1 MNPQATRVAAWAG
14 FVLMVIVFS
23 ELGARLDDWFVDD
36 VPMLSSATYDDLFFV
51 DEQGRRRGRPNA
63 LWKHVR
69 LNNLGMRGA
78 DVSSTPRGCPR
89 WMFLGASETFG
100 EPTVKGS
107 EYPAR
112 VTQWRTDDCIEVL
125 NTALPGIA
133 PSDLVPR
140 YESTLARYRP
150 DVVFVYPPAHLYLAD
165 IPRRSTRAPHNGA
178 AEKTLA
184 TTQPQQSVRPT
195 ELLSKSRFLERV
207 SQAAEVPPAIQRWRL
222 HRWIDDASQGKPHD
236 WRYRSVPLTR
246 LTLLEGDMT
255 RLVAAIRR
263 SGAEPVLM
271 THAVRATNPPRRSDH
286 DDLLAMR
293 LYVPRA
299 SEAIIAKFEYL
310 AGERVRQVAV
320 RSNVRIVDVAK
331 ALNGRRDRFIDLVH
345 FSPAGHA
352 EVARL
357 IHHALLDPS

>member
-1 MNPQATRVAAWAG
+1 MNPQATRVVAWTG
-14 FVLMVIVFS
+14 FVLIVIVFS
-23 ELGARLDDWFVDD
+23 EMGARLDDWFVDE
-36 VPMLSSATYDDLFFV
+36 VPMLSSTTYDDLFFV

-78 DVSSTPRGCPR
+78 DVSSTPRGCRR

-112 VTQWRTDDCIEVL
+112 VTQWRTDGCVEVL
-125 NTALPGIA
+125 NTAIPGVA
-133 PSDLVPR
+133 PSDLVAR
-140 YESTLARYRP
+140 YENTLAQYRP

-165 IPRRSTRAPHNGA
+165 IATRSTRAPDNG
-178 AEKTLA
+178 T
-184 TTQPQQSVRPT
+184 VRPT
-195 ELLSKSRFLERV
+195 ELLAKSRFLGRV

-222 HRWIDDASQGKPHD
+222 HRWIDNASQGKPHE

-246 LTLLEGDMT
+246 LALLEGDMT

-263 SGAEPVLM
+263 SGAQPVLM
-271 THAVRATNPPRRSDH
+271 THAVRVTNPPRRSDH

-293 LYVPRA
+293 PYVPRA

-310 AGERVRQVAV
+310 AAERVRQVAV
-320 RSNVRIVDVAK
+320 RSHVRLVDVAN